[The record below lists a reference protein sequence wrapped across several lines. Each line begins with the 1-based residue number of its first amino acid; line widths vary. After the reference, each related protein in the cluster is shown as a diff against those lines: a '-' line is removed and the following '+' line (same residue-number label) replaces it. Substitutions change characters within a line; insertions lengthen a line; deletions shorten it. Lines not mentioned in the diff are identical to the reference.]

1 MYTGEGAEELVEDMP
16 SIGKNNSWAWRAGWR
31 PHYSVICDWNFSLLS
46 LYTSVKRT
54 NLLK

>member
-1 MYTGEGAEELVEDMP
+1 LPAYTGEGAEELVEDIP
-16 SIGKNNSWAWRAGWR
+16 SIGIIHEHEELAGVG
-31 PHYSVICDWNFSLLS
+31 YSVICDWNFLVVS